1 MPVNIGSLIANGGSS
16 QPAGMSGGWGD
27 WLPLLVE
34 AGTSLA
40 GGWLSGQGDVASANA
55 NADAAQQVVDL
66 QRGIYNDTRN
76 LARPGYMTGGAA
88 TNALANIYGIAPQ
101 NYEAA
106 YSSGGGTSSGGSNA
120 QGLATN
126 WGAGQPV
133 AGHSGGGGANALTG
147 AIGAGIGNVFGG
159 PIGGAV
165 GGALG
170 GLIRNGGDN
179 WKTIATMAPEGYDYD
194 AYFATDPGL
203 AKEWAKADV
212 RSLFNNNRNAYL
224 YWQSQGMGGK
234 FAPNGMLK
242 PLSGYEVGAN
252 GIPVASAPAASTT
265 NSGTA
270 SGANALADPM
280 KAFEATP
287 YYDIAVKGFR
297 GVDTP
302 EVNSAYARGGKVLS
316 GAQSI
321 ALDERGKNR
330 LGGAF
335 GDYTNGLRSLAGM
348 NQTASQQAGNAA
360 TNYGANAGNAI
371 TNAGQAKGNALAS
384 GYAGLNQ
391 GVSGAL
397 GALQNYGKNNWGW
410 A

>member
-1 MPVNIGSLIANGGSS
+1 MPVDIGSLIANGGANTAS
-16 QPAGMSGGWGD
+16 SGGWGD

-40 GGWLSGQGDVASANA
+40 GGWLSSQGNVASANA
-55 NADAAQQVVDL
+55 NADAAQQVIDL
-66 QRGIYNDTRN
+66 QRGIYNDQRN

-106 YSSGGGTSSGGSNA
+106 YSGGGAALGGSNA

-133 AGHSGGGGANALTG
+133 AGHSGGGGSNALAG
-147 AIGAGIGNVFGG
+147 AIGAGVGNAFGG
-159 PIGGAV
+159 PIGGAI

-203 AKEWAKADV
+203 AKEWSKADV
-212 RSLFNNNRNAYL
+212 RSLFNGNRNAYL

-242 PLSGYEVGAN
+242 PLDGYEIGAN
-252 GIPVASAPAASTT
+252 GLPTASAPAASTT
-265 NSGTA
+265 NSGTP
-270 SGANALADPM
+270 SGSNALADPM

-287 YYDIAVKGFR
+287 YYDMAVKGFR

-302 EVNSAYARGGKVLS
+302 EVNAAYSRGGKVLS

-335 GDYTNGLRSLAGM
+335 NDYTNGLRSLAGM
-348 NQTASQQAGNAA
+348 NQTASTQIGSAA
-360 TNYGANAGNAI
+360 TNYGSAAGGAI
-371 TNAGQAKGNALAS
+371 TNGGIAKGNALAS

-397 GALQNYGKNNWGW
+397 NALTKYGQNNWGW